1 VSDERVPVH
10 MRAVLLLG
18 HGGYDQLAYRE
29 DVAVPRAENGEVL
42 IRVAAAGVN
51 NTDVNTRV
59 GWYSKAVREGTE
71 AGAAE
76 GFADTSADDASW
88 TGAKLSF
95 PRVQGADCCGRVVA
109 VGEGVDPRRV
119 GERVLVRPLMR
130 SPAAPP
136 PACWT
141 FGSECD
147 GAFSEY
153 AVAPASETYRV
164 ESDWT
169 DTELASIPCAY
180 STAENMLH
188 RARLGSDE
196 TVLVT
201 GASGGVGSAA
211 VQLAKRRGAHVVAV
225 AGADKTDA
233 VRALGADD
241 VVPRDTDLLESV
253 GRESVDVVVDVV
265 AGGRWPGLLGVLR
278 NGGRLACAGAI
289 AGPIVELDLRT
300 LYLKDLTLYGCT
312 YQDDE
317 VFANLV
323 GYVERNEIR
332 PVVARRYPLRDLV
345 QAQRDFVDKRFT
357 GKLVIAVEEGCA

>member
-1 VSDERVPVH
+1 
-10 MRAVLLLG
+10 MRAVLLVG
-18 HGGYDQLAYRE
+18 HGGYDQLVYRK
-29 DVAVPRAENGEVL
+29 AVPVPKVGIGEVL

-51 NTDVNTRV
+51 NTDVNTRI

-71 AGAAE
+71 AGASR
-76 GFADTSADDASW
+76 GFVDGSAGDASW
-88 TGAKLSF
+88 TGTSLSF

-109 VGEGVDPRRV
+109 IGDGVDPKRL
-119 GERVLVRPLMR
+119 GERVLVRPVMR
-130 SPAAPP
+130 SPVAPP

-147 GAFSEY
+147 GAFAEY
-153 AVAPASETYRV
+153 AVAPARETYRV

-169 DTELASIPCAY
+169 DAELASIPCAY

-188 RARLGSDE
+188 RATLSQNE

-241 VVPRDTDLLESV
+241 VLPRDTDLLEAV
-253 GRESVDVVVDVV
+253 GRESVDVVVDLV
-265 AGGRWPGLLGVLR
+265 AGGQWPSLLGVLR
-278 NGGRLACAGAI
+278 RGGRLACAGAI

-300 LYLKDLTLYGCT
+300 LYLKDLALYGCT
-312 YQDDE
+312 YQDE
-317 VFANLV
+317 QVFHNLV
-323 GYVERNEIR
+323 GYIERNEIR
-332 PVVARRYPLRDLV
+332 PVVARRYPLPDLV
-345 QAQRDFVDKRFT
+345 QAQRDFVEKRFT
-357 GKLVIAVEEGCA
+357 GKLVIAVEDG